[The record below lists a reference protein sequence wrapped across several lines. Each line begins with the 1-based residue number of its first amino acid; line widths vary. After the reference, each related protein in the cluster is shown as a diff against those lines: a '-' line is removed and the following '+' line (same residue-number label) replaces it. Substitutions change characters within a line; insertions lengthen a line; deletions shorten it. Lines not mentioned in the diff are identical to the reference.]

1 MSNYPITQLPNSFS
15 MDSLTQLHNE
25 MRACRLCL
33 AAGHEI
39 VPGAVF
45 RGSAGAQ
52 VLLIGQ
58 APGVT
63 EVEAKRPFNAGS
75 GTRLFQW
82 LGEAGWDEDEFRARH
97 YMTAVTK
104 CYPGK
109 DPKSGKGDRV
119 PSKAEQA
126 LCRPFLEREI
136 ALVRPKLM
144 ILVGGLAIKLLYP
157 AKLKLNEVVG
167 TAVYFPPSA
176 LTNPVNFN
184 FDDGLPVSV
193 ISNQLSVIS
202 KNLSTDPLN
211 TDLLNSGRLVVPLPH
226 PSGASL
232 WPNKPAN
239 KALIAKAIQILHTV
253 RSAWNL

>member
-1 MSNYPITQLPNSFS
+1 
-15 MDSLTQLHNE
+15 MDKLSVLHEE
-25 MRACRLCL
+25 MRACRRCL
-33 AAGHEI
+33 TAGFDI

-45 RGSAGAQ
+45 RGGPGARA
-52 VLLIGQ
+52 LLIGQ

-75 GTRLFQW
+75 GKRLFQW
-82 LGEAGWDEDEFRARH
+82 LGQAGWDEAEFREKH

-109 DPKSGKGDRV
+109 GKGGKGDRV
-119 PSKAEQA
+119 PSKAEQK

-136 ALVRPKLM
+136 TLVNPQLM

-157 AKLKLNEVVG
+157 AKMRLNEVVG
-167 TAVYFPPSA
+167 TAVYFPSETLA
-176 LTNPVNFN
+176 NPVNFN
-184 FDDGLPVSV
+184 YTDALPVQLNN
-193 ISNQLSVIS
+193 NQLSI
-202 KNLSTDPLN
+202 NENPITNYQLPITN
-211 TDLLNSGRLVVPLPH
+211 HQNGRFIVPLPH

-239 KALIAKAIQILHTV
+239 KALIAKSVQILETI
-253 RSAWNL
+253 RIKLTL

>member
-1 MSNYPITQLPNSFS
+1 
-15 MDSLTQLHNE
+15 MDSLANLHTE
-25 MRACRLCL
+25 MRACRLCF
-33 AAGHEI
+33 AAGHAI
-39 VPGAVF
+39 TPGAIF
-45 RGSAGAQ
+45 SGGPGAR

-75 GTRLFQW
+75 GKRLFQW
-82 LGEAGWDEDEFRARH
+82 LGRAGWEEAEFREKQ

-109 DPKSGKGDRV
+109 GSNGKGDRV

-136 ALVRPKLM
+136 ALVNPQLM

-157 AKLKLNEVVG
+157 AKMRLNEVVG
-167 TAVYFPPSA
+167 TAVYFPPET
-176 LTNPVNFN
+176 LTTPVNFN
-184 FDDGLPVSV
+184 FHDGRL
-193 ISNQLSVIS
+193 I
-202 KNLSTDPLN
+202 
-211 TDLLNSGRLVVPLPH
+211 TDLPTLQSLLSSLLNGRLIVPLPH

-232 WPNKPAN
+232 WPNKPEN
-239 KALIAKAIQILHTV
+239 KRLINQAIQMLATIRATL
-253 RSAWNL
+253 L